1 LGITFEPLKCSC
13 GLTCSY
19 LIRVGN
25 EHKSVESR
33 DKWQGV
39 ATAYCRTSSDG
50 QPYIYI
56 MGACGDMSRGDYFEA
71 FGWLF
76 KRGFA
81 WIEYEHKGRDKAV
94 TREQWLYRK
103 EARVRR

>member
-1 LGITFEPLKCSC
+1 VGITFEPLKCSC

-19 LIRVGN
+19 LIRVGD

-33 DKWQGV
+33 DRWQGV

-56 MGACGDMSRGDYFEA
+56 MGACGKMRRKDYFA
-71 FGWLF
+71 VFDWLF
-76 KRGFA
+76 EKGFTR
-81 WIEYEHKGRDKAV
+81 IEYEHKGRERFV
-94 TREQWLYRK
+94 IREQWSDRSK
-103 EARVRR
+103 G